1 VPPIP
6 YDRDAS
12 LVSHH
17 PTLMK
22 PARPD
27 GEPVAVEDGQRAR
40 ILEAMVQVV
49 ADQGYPRTTVADV
62 VRAAGVSRSTFYALL
77 AGKEECFLEAHR
89 LGTAVLQDHID
100 LAMVAAAKDGW
111 RGQLQDGIRA
121 YLQTLEDDRVF
132 AHTFLVE
139 IHQGSEATAL
149 ARDEV
154 LDRFAKRFAAS
165 HAAAKRCGE
174 AEGDP
179 PLEVFAILAHGIDA
193 LVGRALRTG
202 EPAELRE
209 LEPVV
214 LDAVLR
220 VIRGA

>member
-1 VPPIP
+1 VPRIP
-6 YDRDAS
+6 YDRNAS

-17 PTLMK
+17 PSLLGVP
-22 PARPD
+22 PAD
-27 GEPVAVEDGQRAR
+27 GEAVAVGDGQRAR

-89 LGTAVLQDHID
+89 LGTAVLEERID
-100 LAMVAAAKDGW
+100 LAMLAASRDGW
-111 RGQLQDGIRA
+111 RGRLQDGIRA

-132 AHTFLVE
+132 AQSFLVE
-139 IHQGSEATAL
+139 IHQGSEATAV

-154 LDRFAKRFAAS
+154 LDRFASRFAAS
-165 HAAAKRCGE
+165 HAAAVRCSE
-174 AEGDP
+174 AEGSP
-179 PLEVFAILAHGIDA
+179 PLAVFAILAHGIDA
-193 LVGRALRTG
+193 LVARALRTG
-202 EPAELRE
+202 EPAALPE
-209 LEPVV
+209 LEPVI
-214 LDAVLR
+214 LDAALR

>member
-1 VPPIP
+1 MPPIP
-6 YDRDAS
+6 YDRNAS

-17 PTLMK
+17 PALT
-22 PARPD
+22 ARVD
-27 GEPVAVEDGQRAR
+27 GEPIPVEAGQGAR
-40 ILEAMVQVV
+40 ILVALVLVV
-49 ADQGYPRTTVADV
+49 ADLGYPRPTVAAV

-89 LGTAVLQDHID
+89 LGTAVLEERID
-100 LAMVAAAKDGW
+100 LAMLAATKDGW
-111 RGQLQDGIRA
+111 RGRLQDGIRA

-132 AHTFLVE
+132 AQTFLVE

-154 LDRFAKRFAAS
+154 LDRFAERFAAS
-165 HAAAKRCGE
+165 HAAAKRAGE

-193 LVGRALRTG
+193 LVARALRTG
-202 EPAELRE
+202 EPAQLGD
-209 LEPVV
+209 LEPVI
-214 LDAVLR
+214 LDAALR

>member
-6 YDRDAS
+6 YDRNAS

-17 PTLMK
+17 PALT
-22 PARPD
+22 AGVD
-27 GEPVAVEDGQRAR
+27 GEPIAVQDSQRAR

-89 LGTAVLQDHID
+89 LGTAVLEERID
-100 LAMVAAAKDGW
+100 LAMIAAGKDGW
-111 RGQLQDGIRA
+111 RGQLQDGIEA
-121 YLQTLEDDRVF
+121 YLQTLEGDRVF
-132 AHTFLVE
+132 AQTFLVE

-149 ARDEV
+149 ARDEI
-154 LDRFAKRFAAS
+154 LDRFAARFAAS
-165 HAAAKRCGE
+165 HAAAKRDGE

-193 LVGRALRTG
+193 LVARALRTG
-202 EPAELRE
+202 EPAELAA
-209 LEPVV
+209 LEPVI
-214 LDAVLR
+214 LDAALR